1 MTKTIATDEYR
12 VSARVV
18 LRPGDRFRAGAGP
31 YWRGSDGEKIPVRAR
46 GPFVF
51 VRHQA
56 RGAVEWIEAIDADGA
71 ACALHVAG
79 RRRRIDVCLVTRP
92 YKIKGKLRE
101 KSNRKALRRRRVGK
115 VSD

>member
-1 MTKTIATDEYR
+1 MKTTISTDEYR

-31 YWRGSDGEKIPVRAR
+31 YWRGGDGEHIPIRAR

-79 RRRRIDVCLVTRP
+79 RRRRIDVSLVPRP

-101 KSNRKALRRRRVGK
+101 KPNRKKLRRRGVGK
-115 VSD
+115 IPS